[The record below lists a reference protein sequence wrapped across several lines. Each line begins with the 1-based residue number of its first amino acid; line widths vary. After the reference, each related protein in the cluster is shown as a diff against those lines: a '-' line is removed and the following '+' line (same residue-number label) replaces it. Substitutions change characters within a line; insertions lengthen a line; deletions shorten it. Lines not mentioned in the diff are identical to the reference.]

1 MPLDVVSN
9 TDEKVPILVNPKR
22 AGGKDAKI
30 DGRPIL
36 SIVSG
41 GATVENVDQA
51 AADAYESET
60 GNKGLAGYLVSEDTA
75 NTSEWKVTADA
86 DLGEG
91 VTNIEETG
99 TYVYSDAPAVS
110 VGASVGTAVPK

>member
-30 DGRPIL
+30 DGRPTL

-41 GATVENVDQA
+41 NATAENVTQEQ
-51 AADAYESET
+51 ADAYETET
-60 GNKGLAGYLVSEDTA
+60 GKKGLAGYLVSEDA
-75 NTSEWKVTADA
+75 AGQSEWKVVADA

-91 VTNIEETG
+91 VTEISETG

-110 VGASVGTAVPK
+110 VGATVGTAVLK